1 VSLGEYL
8 GLLMEQYI
16 PACIETICQN
26 MGYDKCWDIRYNMLQ
41 AVRYLIED
49 CGNEKQKQF
58 FAKVIW
64 E

>member
-1 VSLGEYL
+1 
-8 GLLMEQYI
+8 MEQYI